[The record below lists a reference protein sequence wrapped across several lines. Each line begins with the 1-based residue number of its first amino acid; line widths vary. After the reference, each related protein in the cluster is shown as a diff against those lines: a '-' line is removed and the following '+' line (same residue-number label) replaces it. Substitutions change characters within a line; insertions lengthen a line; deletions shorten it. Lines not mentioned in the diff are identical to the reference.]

1 MTPPGFVVRGG
12 PAPKLARAQLA
23 AGVGAEGTAKSFAA
37 QSGAQ
42 PPRHAVG
49 PTSTNSDAHP
59 RCRPSDRTE
68 VVAPL
73 AQWPPSAARISPGEQ
88 LARRE
93 GLSRPSAECAADAE
107 NYETGRRHSG
117 LMELLGRICGGRQLL
132 TAAADKGD
140 SVGAHAGRPAPPR
153 LNAVRSGQS
162 GNSSGR

>member
-23 AGVGAEGTAKSFAA
+23 AGVGAEGAAKSFAA

-73 AQWPPSAARISPGEQ
+73 AQWPPPQ
-88 LARRE
+88 RRE
-93 GLSRPSAECAADAE
+93 DKSRRATRATRGSVPAERGMRGGC
-107 NYETGRRHSG
+107 R
-117 LMELLGRICGGRQLL
+117 ELRNR
-132 TAAADKGD
+132 AAA
-140 SVGAHAGRPAPPR
+140 
-153 LNAVRSGQS
+153 
-162 GNSSGR
+162 